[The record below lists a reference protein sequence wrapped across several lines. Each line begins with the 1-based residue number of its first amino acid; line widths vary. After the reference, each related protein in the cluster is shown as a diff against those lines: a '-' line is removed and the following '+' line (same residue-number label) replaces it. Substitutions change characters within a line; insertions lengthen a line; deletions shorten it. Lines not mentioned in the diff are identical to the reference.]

1 MGRRMA
7 RKISML
13 EFRCL
18 SAVRFLERCFACP
31 RFGDDCRDLELG
43 KKILRGQKKID
54 CGVES
59 AEDTIH
65 VNSFNCLTPLHYIDR
80 SRIKCPHDGRC
91 RDEGLLLALLDGKKV
106 LDYSHKKI
114 IELPSKR
121 RRREAAKKAA

>member
-18 SAVRFLERCFACP
+18 SAVRFFERCLTCP

-54 CGVES
+54 YGVEP

-80 SRIKCPHDGRC
+80 SSIKCPHDGRC

-114 IELPSKR
+114 IELPLKR
-121 RRREAAKKAA
+121 RRRDAAKKAA